1 MVEIATELALGN
13 YIGWQ
18 NYQLAQKSAGVHA
31 AILADMAQDRLK
43 PARSMPSPQL
53 AGP

>member
-1 MVEIATELALGN
+1 MVELATELALSN

-18 NYQLAQKSAGVHA
+18 NYQLAQKTASVNA

-43 PARSMPSPQL
+43 PAMSMPSPQL